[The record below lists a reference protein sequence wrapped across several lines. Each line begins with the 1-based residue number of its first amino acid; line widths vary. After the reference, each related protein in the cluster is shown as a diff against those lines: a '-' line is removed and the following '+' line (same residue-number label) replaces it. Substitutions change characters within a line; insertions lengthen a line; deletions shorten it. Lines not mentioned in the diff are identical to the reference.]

1 MAAGR
6 GTGEHVEFDET
17 ALGGLIEESQDTHAD
32 ALRAAR
38 EPLRDMVDIGQ
49 QSRAGRGTDADEN
62 AAFAS
67 ENGSRLARTAKRAG
81 GLLAATGVIAAF
93 ADFIARPAFAA
104 SGTDVQV
111 LQTASSIEVLAVS
124 TYKTALGLPYIG
136 GSTANPVIKAF
147 ASTTMSQHTDHLA
160 AFQAATTALGG
171 TKQTKPDP
179 AFVPVV
185 DKAVASITKASPS
198 NGALLVV
205 ALAQE
210 LENIAAETYVNNMSL
225 LSDANAKK
233 VTASI
238 MGVEAQHVAI
248 LNAVQALLKAGDA
261 ADITLPPPAAKL
273 PAAAGSVGFP
283 NSFYPTSSAAPAM
296 QGAM

>member
-1 MAAGR
+1 
-6 GTGEHVEFDET
+6 VEFDET
-17 ALGGLIEESQDTHAD
+17 AMRGLIEESRDTHAD

-38 EPLRDMVDIGQ
+38 EPLGDLVDLGRQ
-49 QSRAGRGTDADEN
+49 NRAGNGVDAEEN
-62 AAFAS
+62 RAFAR
-67 ENGSRLARTAKRAG
+67 ENGRRLTATAKRAG
-81 GLLAATGVIAAF
+81 GVLAATGLIAAF
-93 ADFIARPAFAA
+93 ADYIAGPAFAA

-124 TYKTALGLPYIG
+124 TYKTALGLPYVG
-136 GSTANPVIKAF
+136 GSAANPVIKAF
-147 ASTTMSQHTDHLA
+147 ATTTMKQHQDHLA

-185 DKAVASITKASPS
+185 NKAVAAIGKASASTGP
-198 NGALLVV
+198 LLVV
-205 ALAQE
+205 NLAQE
-210 LENIAAETYVNNMSL
+210 LENIAAETYVNNMST
-225 LSDANAKK
+225 LSNANAKK

-238 MGVEAQHVAI
+238 MGVEAQHVAV

-261 ADITLPPPAAKL
+261 AMIALPPPVAKL

-283 NSFYPTSSAAPAM
+283 NAFYPVSKAAPAA
-296 QGAM
+296 QGALS

>member
-1 MAAGR
+1 
-6 GTGEHVEFDET
+6 VEFDET
-17 ALGGLIEESQDTHAD
+17 ALSGLIEESQDTHAD

-38 EPLRDMVDIGQ
+38 EPLRDMVDLGRQ
-49 QSRAGRGTDADEN
+49 ARSSRGLDPDEN
-62 AAFAS
+62 RTFAS
-67 ENGSRLARTAKRAG
+67 ENRQRLARTAKRAG
-81 GLLAATGVIAAF
+81 GLLAATGVVAAI
-93 ADFIARPAFAA
+93 ADFIGGPAFAA

-136 GSTANPVIKAF
+136 GSAANPVIKTF
-147 ASTTMSQHTDHLA
+147 ATTTMAQHSDHLA

-171 TKQTKPDP
+171 TKQDKPDP

-185 DKAVASITKASPS
+185 AKAVASITKASPS
-198 NGALLVV
+198 AGALMVV
-205 ALAQE
+205 GLAME

-248 LNAVQALLKAGDA
+248 LNAVQALLKAGA
-261 ADITLPPPAAKL
+261 GADITLPPPVAKL

-283 NSFYPTSSAAPAM
+283 NAFYPTSSAAPAS
-296 QGAM
+296 QGATS

>member
-1 MAAGR
+1 
-6 GTGEHVEFDET
+6 VDFDET
-17 ALGGLIEESQDTHAD
+17 ALGGLIEESKDTHAD
-32 ALRAAR
+32 ALRGAKA
-38 EPLRDMVDIGQ
+38 PLQDMVELGREA
-49 QSRAGRGTDADEN
+49 RAGRGVDADESR
-62 AAFAS
+62 AFAS
-67 ENGSRLARTAKRAG
+67 ENRRRLLSTAKRAG
-81 GLLAATGVIAAF
+81 GLLGVTGVIAAI
-93 ADFIARPAFAA
+93 AEFIGSPAFAA
-104 SGTDVQV
+104 SATDVQV

-136 GSTANPVIKAF
+136 GSSANPVIKTF
-147 ASTTMSQHTDHLA
+147 ATTTMQQHTDHLA
-160 AFQAATTALGG
+160 AFQAATTSLGG

-198 NGALLVV
+198 SGALLVV
-205 ALAQE
+205 GLALE

-225 LSDANAKK
+225 LSNANAKK

-238 MGVEAQHVAI
+238 MGVEAQHVAV
-248 LNAVQALLKAGDA
+248 LNAVQALLKAGAA

-283 NSFYPTSSAAPAM
+283 NAFYPTSQAAPAT
-296 QGAM
+296 QGAMS

>member
-1 MAAGR
+1 MK
-6 GTGEHVEFDET
+6 FDET

-38 EPLRDMVDIGQ
+38 EPLRDMVDLGRAA
-49 QSRAGRGTDADEN
+49 RAGRGLDAGEN
-62 AAFAS
+62 RAFAG
-67 ENGSRLARTAKRAG
+67 ENRRRLARTAKRAG
-81 GLLAATGVIAAF
+81 GLLAATGVVAAIA
-93 ADFIARPAFAA
+93 DLIGSPAFAS

-111 LQTASSIEVLAVS
+111 LQTASSIEVLAIS
-124 TYKTALGLPYIG
+124 TYKTALSLPYIG
-136 GSTANPVIKAF
+136 GSDANPVIKAF
-147 ASTTMSQHTDHLA
+147 ATTTMSQHSDHLA

-171 TKQTKPDP
+171 EKQTKPDP

-185 DKAVASITKASPS
+185 DKAVASITKASAAD
-198 NGALLVV
+198 GALMVV
-205 ALAQE
+205 GLALE

-248 LNAVQALLKAGDA
+248 LNAVQALLKAGDG

-283 NSFYPTSSAAPAM
+283 NAFYPTAAAAPAS
-296 QGAM
+296 QGALS

>member
-1 MAAGR
+1 
-6 GTGEHVEFDET
+6 VEIDET
-17 ALGGLIEESQDTHAD
+17 AFGGLIEESRDTHAD

-38 EPLRDMVDIGQ
+38 EPLSYLLHLVLQTRTGSGPDPDE
-49 QSRAGRGTDADEN
+49 SRAFAVEN
-62 AAFAS
+62 RR
-67 ENGSRLARTAKRAG
+67 RLGAIARRAG
-81 GLLAATGVIAAF
+81 GLLAATGVIAAI
-93 ADFIARPAFAA
+93 ADYIGSPAFAS

-136 GSTANPVIKAF
+136 GGSANKVIKAF
-147 ASTTMSQHTDHLA
+147 ATTTMGQHADHLA
-160 AFQAATTALGG
+160 AFQSATTSLGG
-171 TKQTKPDP
+171 AKQDKPDP

-185 DKAVASITKASPS
+185 GRAVTAITKASGS
-198 NGALLVV
+198 QGALLVV
-205 ALAQE
+205 GLALE

-225 LSDANAKK
+225 LTDANAKK

-248 LNAVQALLKAGDA
+248 LLAVQALLKAGA
-261 ADITLPPPAAKL
+261 SADISLPPPAAKL

-283 NSFYPTSSAAPAM
+283 NAFYPTSNAAPAS
-296 QGAM
+296 QGALS

>member
-1 MAAGR
+1 M
-6 GTGEHVEFDET
+6 EIDET
-17 ALGGLIEESQDTHAD
+17 ALRGLIEESQDTHAD
-32 ALRAAR
+32 SVRAAR
-38 EPLRDMVDIGQ
+38 EPLEDMVDLGRQ
-49 QSRAGRGTDADEN
+49 ARAGASVDVDEN
-62 AAFAS
+62 RAFAG
-67 ENGSRLARTAKRAG
+67 ENRRRLTATAVRAG
-81 GLLAATGVIAAF
+81 GVLAATGVVAAI
-93 ADFIARPAFAA
+93 ADFIGSPAFAS

-136 GSTANPVIKAF
+136 GSSANPVVKAF
-147 ASTTMSQHTDHLA
+147 ATTTMGQHADHLA
-160 AFQAATTALGG
+160 AFQAATKSLGG
-171 TKQTKPDP
+171 SEQTKPDP

-185 DKAVASITKASPS
+185 DKAVTAITKASPS
-198 NGALLVV
+198 AGALLVV
-205 ALAQE
+205 ALALE

-238 MGVEAQHVAI
+238 MGVEAQHVAT
-248 LNAVQALLKAGDA
+248 LLAVQALLKSGDG
-261 ADITLPPPAAKL
+261 ADITLPPPVAKL

-283 NSFYPTSSAAPAM
+283 NAFYPTTNAAPAS

>member
-1 MAAGR
+1 
-6 GTGEHVEFDET
+6 VDFDET
-17 ALGGLIEESQDTHAD
+17 ALRGLIEESQDTHAD

-38 EPLRDMVDIGQ
+38 EPLADMVDLGQ
-49 QSRAGRGTDADEN
+49 QARATGGLDPDQDRE
-62 AAFAS
+62 FAQQ
-67 ENGSRLARTAKRAG
+67 NRRRLSATAKRAG
-81 GLLAATGVIAAF
+81 GLLAATGVVAAI
-93 ADFIARPAFAA
+93 ADFLGSPAFAS

-111 LQTASSIEVLAVS
+111 LQTASSIEVLAIS
-124 TYKTALGLPYIG
+124 TYKTALTLPYIG
-136 GSTANPVIKAF
+136 GSMANPVIKAF
-147 ASTTMSQHTDHLA
+147 ATTTMSQHSDHLA
-160 AFQAATTALGG
+160 AFQSATTALGG
-171 TKQTKPDP
+171 KKQTKPDP

-185 DKAVASITKASPS
+185 NKAVSAITKASDS
-198 NGALLVV
+198 QGALLVV
-205 ALAQE
+205 GLALE

-225 LSDANAKK
+225 LTDANAKK

-248 LNAVQALLKAGDA
+248 LNAVQALLKGGAA

-283 NSFYPTSSAAPAM
+283 NAFYPTSSAAPAS

>member
-1 MAAGR
+1 MAIG
-6 GTGEHVEFDET
+6 GEYVEFDET
-17 ALGGLIEESQDTHAD
+17 ALRGLIEESQDIHAD
-32 ALRAAR
+32 GVRAAS
-38 EPLRDMVDIGQ
+38 EPLADMVDLGRQ
-49 QSRAGRGTDADEN
+49 TRAGGDQDEDEN
-62 AAFAS
+62 RAFAR
-67 ENGSRLARTAKRAG
+67 ENGSRLARTARRAG

-93 ADFIARPAFAA
+93 ADFIGSPAFAA

-136 GSTANPVIKAF
+136 GSTANPVVKAF
-147 ASTTMSQHTDHLA
+147 ATTTMSQHEQHLA

-185 DKAVASITKASPS
+185 NAAVASITKANASQ
-198 NGALLVV
+198 GTLLVV
-205 ALAQE
+205 GLAQE

-225 LSDANAKK
+225 LSNANAKK

-261 ADITLPPPAAKL
+261 ADITLPPPVAKL

-283 NSFYPTSSAAPAM
+283 NAFYPTSKAAPAT
-296 QGAM
+296 QGALS

>member
-1 MAAGR
+1 
-6 GTGEHVEFDET
+6 VEFDET
-17 ALGGLIEESQDTHAD
+17 ALGGLIEESKDTHAD

-38 EPLRDMVDIGQ
+38 EPLQDMVDIGHQ
-49 QSRAGRGTDADEN
+49 ARAGRGTDRDEN
-62 AAFAS
+62 RAFAG
-67 ENGSRLARTAKRAG
+67 ENRSRLSRTAKRAG
-81 GLLAATGVIAAF
+81 GLLAATGVVAAV
-93 ADFIARPAFAA
+93 ADFIGSPAFAA

-111 LQTASSIEVLAVS
+111 LQTASSIEVLAIA
-124 TYKTALGLPYIG
+124 TYKTALTLPYIG
-136 GSTANPVIKAF
+136 GSSANPVLKAF
-147 ASTTMSQHTDHLA
+147 AKTTMGQHADHLA
-160 AFQAATTALGG
+160 AFQAATKALGG
-171 TKQTKPDP
+171 MKQDKPDP

-185 DKAVASITKASPS
+185 DKAVAAITKASPAQ
-198 NGALLVV
+198 GPLLVV
-205 ALAQE
+205 GLAQE

-248 LNAVQALLKAGDA
+248 LNAVQALLKAGA
-261 ADITLPPPAAKL
+261 GADITLPPPAAKL

-283 NSFYPTSSAAPAM
+283 NAFYPTSSAAPAT

>member
-1 MAAGR
+1 
-6 GTGEHVEFDET
+6 VEIDET
-17 ALGGLIEESQDTHAD
+17 ALRGLIEESQDTHAD
-32 ALRAAR
+32 SVRASR
-38 EPLRDMVDIGQ
+38 EPLADMVDLGRQ
-49 QSRAGRGTDADEN
+49 ARAGASTDADEN
-62 AAFAS
+62 RAFAR
-67 ENGSRLARTAKRAG
+67 ENRSRLAGTARKAG
-81 GLLAATGVIAAF
+81 GLLAGAGVIAAI
-93 ADFIARPAFAA
+93 ADFIGRPAFAS

-124 TYKTALGLPYIG
+124 TYKTALTLPYIG
-136 GSTANPVIKAF
+136 GSAANPVIKAF
-147 ASTTMSQHTDHLA
+147 ATTTMSQHADHLA

-185 DKAVASITKASPS
+185 DKAVTSITKASAADGP
-198 NGALLVV
+198 LLVV
-205 ALAQE
+205 GLALE

-225 LSDANAKK
+225 LTSVNAKK

-248 LNAVQALLKAGDA
+248 LNAVQALLKAGAA

-283 NSFYPTSSAAPAM
+283 NAFYPTSSAAPAT
-296 QGAM
+296 QGALS

>member
-1 MAAGR
+1 M
-6 GTGEHVEFDET
+6 EIDES
-17 ALGGLIEESQDTHAD
+17 ALRGLIEQSQDTHAD
-32 ALRAAR
+32 GVRAAR
-38 EPLRDMVDIGQ
+38 EPLENLVDLGNQ
-49 QSRAGRGTDADEN
+49 DRAASTDSDEN
-62 AAFAS
+62 RAFAR
-67 ENGSRLARTAKRAG
+67 ENRSRLGTTARRAG
-81 GLLAATGVIAAF
+81 GLLAGAGVVAAF
-93 ADFIARPAFAA
+93 ADYIGGTAFAS

-124 TYKTALGLPYIG
+124 TYKTALTLPYIG
-136 GSTANPVIKAF
+136 GSAANPVLKAF
-147 ASTTMSQHTDHLA
+147 ATMTMAQHADHLA

-171 TKQTKPDP
+171 KKQSSPDP

-185 DKAVASITKASPS
+185 FKAVTSITKATPK

-205 ALAQE
+205 GLALE

-225 LSDANAKK
+225 LTSANAKK

-248 LNAVQALLKAGDA
+248 LNAVQALLKAGA
-261 ADITLPPPAAKL
+261 GADITLPPPAAKL

-283 NSFYPTSSAAPAM
+283 NAFYPVSSAAPAT
-296 QGAM
+296 QGALA